1 LSSLK
6 LKSKISKGVNVEMR
20 PVTQHGLTG
29 MQFNRKKV
37 DRTNKDYNY
46 YHNLLKRKIKELH
59 IESKNIQLEINKI
72 ETGN

>member
-1 LSSLK
+1 
-6 LKSKISKGVNVEMR
+6 MR